1 MLQLQCTQKTF
12 KILGLVQQDL
22 PDKPNTTPLGV
33 WYANVINLGGINFM
47 LFVNDPTLYVVPICI
62 LDTQIKLSVDEIFK
76 EMLFIALVADGVS
89 EKTALSRIDDL
100 DPTIFTKTT
109 SRSMLGSM
117 NDMIYN
123 LHFYIKRDIE
133 VSGVIDLL
141 DIQQRLN
148 RIPQRKIGWKY
159 AVEAMRENLQQ
170 R

>member
-1 MLQLQCTQKTF
+1 
-12 KILGLVQQDL
+12 
-22 PDKPNTTPLGV
+22 
-33 WYANVINLGGINFM
+33 
-47 LFVNDPTLYVVPICI
+47 
-62 LDTQIKLSVDEIFK
+62 
-76 EMLFIALVADGVS
+76 MLFIALVADGVS